1 MIVRRPLS
9 QLLKTTAL
17 PFSPRWTATQPADRA
32 AVVAS
37 AGKRKPEGPLAVTA
51 ETSGPAQSKQPFDTA
66 SIDWI
71 IKAGCLAIL
80 AYWSMLLVQPFL
92 TMIVWSIILTVVL
105 YPIFDWL
112 VSRLHLGRALAA
124 LLITIASFVVVLGP
138 ASWLAL
144 SLVTSVRSIVD
155 MMGSGSLSIPPPPDA
170 IKAWPLIG
178 DGLYDAWDLASTNM
192 KALLIEWGPQ
202 LKPVG
207 TTLLSIA
214 GSTGLSALQFL
225 AAVAISGFLF
235 LPGPSMVSSFK
246 LISER
251 LVTKRG
257 EEFVDLAGATIRNL
271 ARGVI
276 GISLLQA
283 LLAGIGFI
291 VAGVPA
297 AGLFSFLVLL
307 LGIVQVGATIVVVPL
322 IIWSWLT
329 MNTTEALLFTA
340 YMAPVNFIDNLLRPF
355 VLAHGLKTPMPVIL
369 AGVIGGLLAHG
380 MIGVFIGP
388 IVLAIAWELVVAW
401 MREETEEAEAAP
413 AGEAERR

>member
-1 MIVRRPLS
+1 
-9 QLLKTTAL
+9 
-17 PFSPRWTATQPADRA
+17 
-32 AVVAS
+32 
-37 AGKRKPEGPLAVTA
+37 VTA
-51 ETSGPAQSKQPFDTA
+51 ETSGPARSKPPSDAA
-66 SIDWI
+66 SVDWI
-71 IKAGCLAIL
+71 IKVGCLAIL
-80 AYWSMLLVQPFL
+80 AYWSLLLVQPFL

-112 VSRLHLGRALAA
+112 VSRLHLSRVLAA
-124 LLITIASFVVVLGP
+124 LLITIASFLVVLGP
-138 ASWLAL
+138 ASWLGL
-144 SLVTSVRSIVD
+144 SLVASLRAIVD
-155 MMGSGSLSIPPPPDA
+155 MLGSGSFSIPPPSEA
-170 IKAWPLIG
+170 IKDWPLIG
-178 DGLYDAWDLASTNM
+178 DGLYDVWTLASTNL
-192 KALLIEWGPQ
+192 KAALIEWGPM

-207 TTLLSIA
+207 SKLLSIA
-214 GSTGLSALQFL
+214 SSAGLGALQFL

-235 LPGPSMVSSFK
+235 LPGASMVSSFK
-246 LISER
+246 LISEHI
-251 LVTKRG
+251 VSKRG

-322 IIWSWLT
+322 IVWSWLT
-329 MNTTEALLFTA
+329 MDTTGALFFTA

-369 AGVIGGLLAHG
+369 TGVIGGLLAHG

-388 IVLAIAWELVVAW
+388 IVLAIAWELVMAW
-401 MREETEEAEAAP
+401 MREEVEEAEAAP
-413 AGEAERR
+413 AAEAERR